1 MHVIQYIATQADSKE
16 EAHSNV
22 KQYLEINLGEHESYN
37 NWYDWFVTGGGRW
50 ASKEEAQYD
59 DNFIDDV
66 VHQSED
72 KFEEYLDTA
81 HKYRQQ
87 ELSTYEDEAR
97 KLNLTELLDNLQDFE
112 FDHYAVGSK
121 LYPLK
126 QLYDMCMGVWNYNS
140 YFMDSVNDSTNRKY
154 MRESIDKGADNWYL
168 VPVDF
173 HF

>member
-1 MHVIQYIATQADSKE
+1 MHVIQYLATRADDKNHAFQS
-16 EAHSNV
+16 V
-22 KQYLEINLGEHESYN
+22 KSYLEENMGEYGYD
-37 NWYDWFVTGGGRW
+37 NWYDWFVTGGGRF
-50 ASKEEAQYD
+50 SNSEDPYD
-59 DNFIDDV
+59 DNYQDEV
-66 VHQSED
+66 VHQSEA
-72 KFEEYLDTA
+72 KFEEYLDTS

-87 ELSTYEDEAR
+87 ELSQYEEEAR
-97 KLNLTELLDNLQDFE
+97 KLNLAELLDNLQDFE
-112 FDHYAVGSK
+112 FDHYKVGSQ

-140 YFMDSVNDSTNRKY
+140 YFMDIENDSTNRKY

>member
-1 MHVIQYIATQADSKE
+1 MHTIQYIAVQADDRE
-16 EAHSNV
+16 HAHGSV
-22 KQYLEINLGEHESYN
+22 KHYLEEVLGSGDTYST
-37 NWYDWFVTGGGRW
+37 WFDWFVTGGGRW
-50 ASKEEAQYD
+50 STSEGKEYD
-59 DNFIDDV
+59 DNWSGDV
-66 VHQSED
+66 VHQSGS

-87 ELSTYEDEAR
+87 ELTQYEEEAR
-97 KLNLTELLDNLQDFE
+97 KVNLTELLDNLQDFE
-112 FDHYAVGSK
+112 FDHYKVGSQ

-126 QLYDMCMGVWNYNS
+126 QLYEMCMGVWNYNS
-140 YFMDSVNDSTNRKY
+140 YYFDIVHDSTNRKY

>member
-112 FDHYAVGSK
+112 HDHYKVGSQ

-126 QLYDMCMGVWNYNS
+126 QLYEMCMGVWNYNT
-140 YFMDSVNDSTNRKY
+140 YFMGSVNDSTNRKY

>member
-1 MHVIQYIATQADSKE
+1 MHVIQYVATQADDKSH
-16 EAHSNV
+16 AFNSV
-22 KQYLEINLGEHESYN
+22 KHYLEVNLGEHESYN
-37 NWYDWFVTGGGRW
+37 NWYDWFVTGGGRF
-50 ASKEEAQYD
+50 STSDDPYD
-59 DNFIDDV
+59 DNYQEDV
-66 VHQSED
+66 VHQSEA

-87 ELSTYEDEAR
+87 ELSQYEDEAR

-112 FDHYAVGSK
+112 HDHYKVGSQ

-126 QLYDMCMGVWNYNS
+126 QLYEMCMGVWNYNS
-140 YFMDSVNDSTNRKY
+140 YFMDSINDSTNRKY

>member
-1 MHVIQYIATQADSKE
+1 MHVIQYVATQADSKD

-22 KQYLEINLGEHESYN
+22 KQYLQTNMGETGYD

-50 ASKEEAQYD
+50 ASNPEAQYD
-59 DNFIDDV
+59 DDYTGDV
-66 VHQSED
+66 VHQSEA

-87 ELSTYEDEAR
+87 ELSNYEAEAR

-112 FDHYAVGSK
+112 FDLYSVGSQ
-121 LYPLK
+121 LYPVK
-126 QLYDMCMGVWNYNS
+126 KIYDMCMGLWDYNS
-140 YFMDSVNDSTNRKY
+140 YFMDSVHDSTNRKY
-154 MRESIDKGADNWYL
+154 MRESIDKGANNWYI